1 VAYHEAGHA
10 VVGWFLEHAHPL
22 LKVSII
28 PRGSAALGYAQYQP
42 KDRHLYTKAQ
52 LLDEMCVLLGG
63 RTAEELSFGS
73 ISTGASDDLRKVT
86 SLAYEEVVHFGMNDK
101 IGLLSFRQHNSEYP
115 QERIYSQAT
124 QELIDVEVRKLINEA
139 HDRTRALLRTH
150 REGHIKVAERLL
162 SKEKLSKEDMVELL
176 GERPWKELRTF
187 QELSYGKVEE
197 IKAELL

>member
-1 VAYHEAGHA
+1 
-10 VVGWFLEHAHPL
+10 
-22 LKVSII
+22 
-28 PRGSAALGYAQYQP
+28 
-42 KDRHLYTKAQ
+42 
-52 LLDEMCVLLGG
+52 
-63 RTAEELSFGS
+63 
-73 ISTGASDDLRKVT
+73 
-86 SLAYEEVVHFGMNDK
+86 MNDK

-139 HDRTRALLRTH
+139 HDRTRVLLQSH